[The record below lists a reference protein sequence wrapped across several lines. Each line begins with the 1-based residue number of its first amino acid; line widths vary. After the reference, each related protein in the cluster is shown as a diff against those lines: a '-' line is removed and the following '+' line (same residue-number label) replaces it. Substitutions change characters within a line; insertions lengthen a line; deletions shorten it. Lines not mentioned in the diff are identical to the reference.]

1 MERLIEYRDCH
12 KLSKTDTVAT
22 KNIFG
27 PRNLLLSKYI
37 KHFLIKSYQALIAD
51 RRKVSERLRIDGV
64 QAIFAWPLV
73 KHLQSR
79 RYLSDPFLLQREGPS
94 VGEAPAI
101 RTLIA
106 DWWLSEIHQKIL
118 FL

>member
-37 KHFLIKSYQALIAD
+37 KHFLMKVLPSTYSRQKKGV
-51 RRKVSERLRIDGV
+51 RKTEN
-64 QAIFAWPLV
+64 
-73 KHLQSR
+73 
-79 RYLSDPFLLQREGPS
+79 
-94 VGEAPAI
+94 
-101 RTLIA
+101 
-106 DWWLSEIHQKIL
+106 
-118 FL
+118 